1 MSAPQGQLG
10 PVAYLLCLSGSVLS
24 RCIYCCSH
32 GLFQPLGESGAGGR
46 REQAAGGSEL
56 GSVSFFNESKSG
68 LPHMNTVLPVA
79 VHPLRDLES
88 DSQYVVQRPRPTL
101 IESSVGLSFLMP
113 SIASRMSCFKKKIT
127 LTPTYHQR
135 GRTNCPWGITAEA
148 VPGPWSLSMR
158 SSTSDDHCLQA
169 RFTCIISFVH

>member
-24 RCIYCCSH
+24 RCIYRCSTH
-32 GLFQPLGESGAGGR
+32 GLLQPLGETGAGGR

-56 GSVSFFNESKSG
+56 GSVSFFNKSKSG
-68 LPHMNTVLPVA
+68 LPQTNTVHLVA

-101 IESSVGLSFLMP
+101 IKSSVGLSFLMP
-113 SIASRMSCFKKKIT
+113 SIASRMSCLKKKNH
-127 LTPTYHQR
+127 PDSYVS
-135 GRTNCPWGITAEA
+135 PE
-148 VPGPWSLSMR
+148 GPHEPSLGNNGR
-158 SSTSDDHCLQA
+158 SSQSL
-169 RFTCIISFVH
+169 VHGACA